1 MKTFFKLVLF
11 SLVTLTFSACL
22 GIGEDTDTAPVE
34 SSNESTTYQNSEL
47 SIAIPKDWEIIESKD
62 FSDRVASNTV
72 IAFRNNMK
80 NDIFTA
86 NINIITNERLS
97 DKSSSDHA
105 KEIINSEKATITEY
119 KELVRETVSL
129 KNAGNTDETEFII
142 FEGKNSADQD
152 LTRYAQVFLAKGDK
166 VYIVTGSYRPT
177 EEEKTT
183 QLIQQSLKSFE
194 LK

>member
-11 SLVTLTFSACL
+11 SLVTLTLSACL

-34 SSNESTTYQNSEL
+34 GSNESTTYQNSEL
-47 SIAIPKDWEIIESKD
+47 SVAIPKDWEIIESKD

-97 DKSSSDHA
+97 DKSSSEHA

-119 KELVRETVSL
+119 KELSRETVSL
-129 KNAGNTDETEFII
+129 KNAGNTDATEFIV
-142 FEGKNSADQD
+142 FEGKNNADQD
-152 LTRYAQVFLAKGDK
+152 LTRYVQVFLAKGDK

-183 QLIQQSLKSFE
+183 QLIQQSIKSFE